1 MAQPSHCRSK
11 GIGGKVGTEV
21 TRTLVVVAYAK
32 RILVRSL
39 INNGSSNGVCEHLRH
54 NTGGPSAS
62 ERREWVHF
70 CYRACELHHPF
81 LLAKIRKKGVR
92 GREGES
98 KKIDVVAG
106 GGQGELGGF

>member
-39 INNGSSNGVCEHLRH
+39 INNGSSNGVSKGVGTLLLP
-54 NTGGPSAS
+54 GVLFAS
-62 ERREWVHF
+62 SVFAFF
-70 CYRACELHHPF
+70 CRACELHHPF